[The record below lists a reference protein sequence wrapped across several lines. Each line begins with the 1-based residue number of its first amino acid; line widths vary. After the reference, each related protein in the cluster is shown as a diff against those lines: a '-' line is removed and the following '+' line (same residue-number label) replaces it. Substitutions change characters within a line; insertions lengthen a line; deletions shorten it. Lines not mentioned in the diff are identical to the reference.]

1 MQNGDKSKRKHC
13 SYVCEYRVTVCP
25 ECEALVI
32 FKEKKTHSCIKFLKG
47 ELRKMGEILKLFEIL

>member
-32 FKEKKTHSCIKFLKG
+32 FKEKKTHSWVEEDGGDF
-47 ELRKMGEILKLFEIL
+47 EAFRKKNGIL